1 MPVDLQ
7 SVDLIRER
15 IEASYDEAL
24 EALKESDGDVLEAL
38 AVLER
43 RRREKED
50 VFTSAVELITE
61 VEEMARDWEV
71 TGVKVRYGGRLLADI
86 PVHLVSI
93 GAIAA
98 ALLAA
103 FITRSTI
110 ELEKRQRQQL
120 KVVDEELASQLET
133 EE

>member
-1 MPVDLQ
+1 MPIDLQ
-7 SVDLIRER
+7 SVDVIRER
-15 IEASYDEAL
+15 VGATYDEAL
-24 EALKESDGDVLEAL
+24 DALKETDGDVLEAL
-38 AVLER
+38 ARLEIKR
-43 RRREKED
+43 KERDD
-50 VFTSAVELITE
+50 VFVSAMELFAD

-103 FITRSTI
+103 FVTRSTI
-110 ELEKRQRQQL
+110 ELDKKRRQTL
-120 KVVDEELASQLET
+120 KIVEDENIAELESE
-133 EE
+133 

>member
-1 MPVDLQ
+1 MPIDLQ
-7 SVDLIRER
+7 SVDVIRER
-15 IEASYDEAL
+15 VGATYDEAL
-24 EALKESDGDVLEAL
+24 EALKETDGDVLEAL
-38 AVLER
+38 ARLEVKR
-43 RRREKED
+43 KERDD
-50 VFTSAVELITE
+50 VFVSAMELFTD

-103 FITRSTI
+103 FVTRSTI
-110 ELEKRQRQQL
+110 ELDKKRRQTL
-120 KVVDEELASQLET
+120 KVVEDENIAELESE
-133 EE
+133 